1 MHASYTF
8 QCSPE
13 HEVALQRLLTF
24 APIANPTLQ
33 KKKPSRYC
41 NGTTHMGLVIKANFF
56 SVKFYTEFK
65 VRLGN
70 SPALSFFCC
79 TFYQNKYKTLVNRV
93 TYCVLS
99 MSFFLQRDQNNEESF
114 SFWVTKGQ
122 LISKCPFGV
131 FKSPKKPTIFVPG
144 FLPQPLKRGQIK
156 KVVYEFLRLGQK
168 SLQKFRWLFG

>member
-1 MHASYTF
+1 MQVIHFS
-8 QCSPE
+8 
-13 HEVALQRLLTF
+13 ALQSMKLHCKGYLLLH
-24 APIANPTLQ
+24 PLQ
-33 KKKPSRYC
+33 TQLCKKKKPSRYC

-144 FLPQPLKRGQIK
+144 FLPQPLKIGQT
-156 KVVYEFLRLGQK
+156 
-168 SLQKFRWLFG
+168 